1 MRKIIFHIVFLFLC
15 HLPKSFSQIPWEV
28 VDSATA
34 DQMMRVSFS
43 LSTLEQLNDLS
54 FETGDA
60 LGGFIEYDEELFCVG
75 YLVWNTA
82 TTFQRLVVRIDTA
95 NAFGFTLGDTIRLR
109 QWDSSSSCLR
119 DIHQLDITSSTLS
132 PYSDITFYQDSAYFL
147 NSMSASDI
155 GFSYDTSLF
164 CWDDTA
170 HYAPILNDVSNFSDH
185 DMTYT
190 FTSTSSEIVD
200 VNTGEIVPDQ
210 AIEEGD
216 FQVVVNTGYCLSTS
230 TFDFTIQDCQ
240 FEDSSEDNEN
250 LLADNSTSTPYF
262 NPSSVNN
269 SLFPITEN
277 AAVEIYDVRGRLMNE
292 LQAPIDWNGS
302 DSNGN
307 ILPTGLY
314 FIFIDN
320 EKKYEITLVR

>member
-1 MRKIIFHIVFLFLC
+1 
-15 HLPKSFSQIPWEV
+15 
-28 VDSATA
+28 
-34 DQMMRVSFS
+34 
-43 LSTLEQLNDLS
+43 
-54 FETGDA
+54 
-60 LGGFIEYDEELFCVG
+60 
-75 YLVWNTA
+75 
-82 TTFQRLVVRIDTA
+82 
-95 NAFGFTLGDTIRLR
+95 
-109 QWDSSSSCLR
+109 
-119 DIHQLDITSSTLS
+119 
-132 PYSDITFYQDSAYFL
+132 
-147 NSMSASDI
+147 MSASDI